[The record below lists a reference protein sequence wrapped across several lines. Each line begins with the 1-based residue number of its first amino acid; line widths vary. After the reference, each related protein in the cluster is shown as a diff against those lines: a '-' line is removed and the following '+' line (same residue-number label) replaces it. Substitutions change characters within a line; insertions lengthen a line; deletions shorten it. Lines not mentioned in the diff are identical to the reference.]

1 MVSELGWRLS
11 FISRICCEVSEKN
24 AVSDPETNAETHNN
38 KANTSAIVITDEG
51 SNCPKAMIDKY
62 VSVKSLQ
69 LG

>member
-1 MVSELGWRLS
+1 
-11 FISRICCEVSEKN
+11 VSEKN